1 MVSQDKKDLATWIV
15 FLIYFSSLNCQTCP
29 GDSFVNTLAKADQN
43 GCVRKWLPVKQL
55 HWTKKKRI
63 LITGGAG
70 FVGSHLVDKLM
81 QDGHEVIALDNFVTG
96 KRHNIEQW
104 IGHSNFELL
113 HHDVTNPI
121 YVEVDEIYHLA
132 SPASPQHY
140 MHNPIRTIKANTLG
154 TLNMLGLAR
163 RTNSKF
169 LFASTSEVYGDPE
182 VHPQPESYWGNVNPI
197 GPRACYDESKRLGE
211 TMTYAYFRHLNLPVK
226 VARIFNTYGP
236 RMQINDGRVVTNFIA
251 QALNNESITVY
262 GSGEQTRSF
271 QYISD
276 LVNGLIA
283 LMESNYTMPVNLG
296 NPVEFTVNELALLIK
311 NFTNSKSEIIHQ
323 PSPIDDPQR
332 RQPDIS
338 TAMKH
343 LNWKPMISL
352 EEGLSRTLTYFKD
365 LLKPSFEYNID

>member
-1 MVSQDKKDLATWIV
+1 MSSKAREVLVILVTA
-15 FLIYFSSLNCQTCP
+15 LIYFSVVDCDTCP
-29 GDSFVNTLAKADQN
+29 ADNFANALVADQPS
-43 GCVRKWLPVKQL
+43 CAKKWLPVKQL

-63 LITGGAG
+63 LVTGGAG

-81 QDGHEVIALDNFVTG
+81 QDGHEVIALDNFFTG
-96 KRHNIEQW
+96 KRHNIEHW
-104 IGHSNFELL
+104 VGHSNFELL

-163 RTNSKF
+163 RTNAKF
-169 LFASTSEVYGDPE
+169 LFASTSEIYGDPE

-211 TMTYAYFRHLNLPVK
+211 TMTYAYFRHLNLPVR

-262 GSGEQTRSF
+262 GLGEQTRSF

-276 LVNGLIA
+276 LVNGLVA

-296 NPVEFTVNELALLIK
+296 NPVEFTVNELAIMVK
-311 NFTNSKSEIIHQ
+311 NFTDSKSDIIYQ
-323 PSPIDDPQR
+323 PLPIDDPQR
-332 RQPDIS
+332 RQPDIGI
-338 TAMKH
+338 AIKQ
-343 LNWKPMISL
+343 LNWKPTVTL
-352 EEGLSRTLTYFKD
+352 QEGLSKTIIYFKD
-365 LLKPSFEYNID
+365 ILKPSSECDMH

>member
-311 NFTNSKSEIIHQ
+311 NFTKVSICDSIVES
-323 PSPIDDPQR
+323 SPC
-332 RQPDIS
+332 S
-338 TAMKH
+338 
-343 LNWKPMISL
+343 S
-352 EEGLSRTLTYFKD
+352 GLSA
-365 LLKPSFEYNID
+365 NA

>member
-1 MVSQDKKDLATWIV
+1 MKLFIFIIEIAS
-15 FLIYFSSLNCQTCP
+15 LIYVSHSIGCQLDSLFS
-29 GDSFVNTLAKADQN
+29 GTLDAGQSSCSKSY
-43 GCVRKWLPVKQL
+43 LPVKKL

-70 FVGSHLVDKLM
+70 FVGSHLVDRLM

-96 KRHNIEQW
+96 KRQNIEQW

-113 HHDVTNPI
+113 HHDVTNPL
-121 YVEVDEIYHLA
+121 YVEVNEIYHLA

-140 MHNPIRTIKANTLG
+140 MQNPIRTIKANTLG

-163 RTNSKF
+163 RTHSKF

-182 VHPQPESYWGNVNPI
+182 VHPQPESYWGHVNPI
-197 GPRACYDESKRLGE
+197 GPRASYDESKRLGE
-211 TMTYAYFRHLNLPVK
+211 TMTYAYARYLNLPVR

-236 RMQINDGRVVTNFIA
+236 RMQINDGRVVTNFIT

-262 GSGEQTRSF
+262 GTGQQTRSF
-271 QYISD
+271 QFISD
-276 LVNGLIA
+276 LVEGLVR
-283 LMESNYTMPVNLG
+283 LMESNYTLPVNLG
-296 NPVEFTVNELALLIK
+296 NPVEFTVNELASMVK
-311 NFTNSKSEIIHQ
+311 NFTGSSSEVIYQ

-343 LNWKPMISL
+343 LDWKPVVSL
-352 EEGLSRTLTYFKD
+352 QEGLRKTLVYFKD
-365 LLKPSFEYNID
+365 ILWPSDCDVN

>member
-251 QALNNESITVY
+251 QALNNESITHNYLLVY
-262 GSGEQTRSF
+262 SQPRAAVKEIIEESINCAHINDMFLYHPIDVVKDWIRSVPVA
-271 QYISD
+271 
-276 LVNGLIA
+276 VNIFSADSRDRVNLHVA

-311 NFTNSKSEIIHQ
+311 NFTN
-323 PSPIDDPQR
+323 
-332 RQPDIS
+332 
-338 TAMKH
+338 
-343 LNWKPMISL
+343 
-352 EEGLSRTLTYFKD
+352 
-365 LLKPSFEYNID
+365 

>member
-1 MVSQDKKDLATWIV
+1 MFVSSLLYLFGAVTNFRKALKLLIVAVFIIISSHLCYAVDDACPVSSFRSSLGEFCQSGCDKKWP
-15 FLIYFSSLNCQTCP
+15 Q
-29 GDSFVNTLAKADQN
+29 
-43 GCVRKWLPVKQL
+43 VKNL

-63 LITGGAG
+63 LVTGGAG
-70 FVGSHLVDKLM
+70 FVGSHLVDRLM

-96 KRHNIEQW
+96 KRRNIEQW
-104 IGHSNFELL
+104 IGHSNFELI

-163 RTNSKF
+163 RTHSKF

-182 VHPQPESYWGNVNPI
+182 IHPQPETYWGHVNPI

-211 TMTYAYFRHLNLPVK
+211 TMTYAYSRYLNLPVR

-236 RMQINDGRVVTNFIA
+236 RMQINDGRVVTNFIT
-251 QALNNESITVY
+251 QALNNESITIY
-262 GSGEQTRSF
+262 GTGEQTRSF

-276 LVNGLIA
+276 LVDGLVR
-283 LMESNYTMPVNLG
+283 LMESNYTTPVNLG
-296 NPVEFTVNELALLIK
+296 NPVEFTMNQLALMVK
-311 NFTNSKSEIIHQ
+311 NFTGSISEIIYQ

-332 RQPDIS
+332 RQPNIS
-338 TAMKH
+338 IAMKH
-343 LNWKPMISL
+343 LGWNPVINL
-352 EEGLSRTLTYFKD
+352 QEG
-365 LLKPSFEYNID
+365 